1 MMFAKSM
8 LAGLGAAGWVIGFVA
23 ALGVFLIGAGI
34 LMLLCIEVG
43 KAIDVMLGAKDK
55 KEGGETHVD
64 TDD

>member
-1 MMFAKSM
+1 MFAKSM

-43 KAIDVMLGAKDK
+43 KAIDAMLGAKDK
-55 KEGGETHVD
+55 K
-64 TDD
+64 